1 MGSRKQLE
9 ANRANAKQSTGPKS
23 ALGKARSSMNAC
35 KHGLTAKTIVIGD
48 EDPGQFEIL
57 RAAFEDEFQPRSL
70 MEREL
75 VEYLAALT
83 WRRRRVPVFE
93 AGLIEAIRAE
103 IDPAQ
108 SDASAQ
114 LELRR
119 RLNEKMAP
127 FEAAYELE
135 KQKHGVPAAAQPEV
149 QKKAELQE
157 RTKEEDEPRKTIG
170 LALMQDNRLLDAL
183 GKLFKHEAALRNEFT
198 RTLQLLFSLQSSRRN
213 AENSDSVAIGP
224 PSASDAA

>member
-1 MGSRKQLE
+1 
-9 ANRANAKQSTGPKS
+9 
-23 ALGKARSSMNAC
+23 
-35 KHGLTAKTIVIGD
+35 
-48 EDPGQFEIL
+48 
-57 RAAFEDEFQPRSL
+57 
-70 MEREL
+70 
-75 VEYLAALT
+75 
-83 WRRRRVPVFE
+83 
-93 AGLIEAIRAE
+93 
-103 IDPAQ
+103 
-108 SDASAQ
+108 
-114 LELRR
+114 
-119 RLNEKMAP
+119 MAP

-224 PSASDAA
+224 PSASDAASQ